1 LGWAAVRA
9 ARQAACLLE
18 GAAEEVLDL
27 GVAAAEVVRG
37 PAVEGGEERRVEAQ
51 EERLLFGH

>member
-1 LGWAAVRA
+1 
-9 ARQAACLLE
+9 LLE

-27 GVAAAEVVRG
+27 GVAATEIVRG
-37 PAVEGGEERRVEAQ
+37 PAVEGAQERRVEPQ